1 MEIRDNNDTIVAVAS
16 GVGGAIAI
24 IRISGSSAIA
34 ICDTVIRCRSGKK
47 LADAKGYTLHYAD
60 IVDGDGSVVDDVI
73 VSLFRNP
80 VSYTGEDMIEL
91 SCHASSYIQ
100 KEILNLL
107 VNNGARVATAG
118 EFTIRAFL
126 AGKLD
131 LSQAEAI
138 ADMISSTDKAS
149 HAMASNQMRGGYSMD
164 FIDLR
169 DKLVELISLIE
180 LELDFSEE
188 DVEFVDRTALLNIL
202 DQIIS
207 KVDTLKS
214 TFSLGNA
221 LKDGIAVAIVG
232 SPNAGKSTLLNAL
245 LKDDR
250 AMVSD
255 IAGTT
260 RDVIEE
266 SLILNDVRYR
276 FLDTAGIRA
285 TDDALEQMG
294 IQRTFSTIER
304 AQVVVLMIDSATCI
318 LDKDHICYVKT
329 LIDALDVHEGQ
340 QLVLVF
346 NKLDSLTY
354 LELKA
359 IDTLACTLADNGYS
373 IVSMSAKQGDG
384 IDCLRDVLV
393 DLVDTSKLYSGCTI
407 VSNARHYDALNS
419 AFTSLQIAKQSLES
433 NISSDLLSQDLRE
446 VLQNLGLI
454 TGDITTDDIL
464 GSIFSKFCIGK

>member
-1 MEIRDNNDTIVAVAS
+1 MRDNNDTIVAVAS

-24 IRISGSSAIA
+24 IRVSGDKAIE
-34 ICDTVIRCRSGKK
+34 ICDSVTRCRSHKR

-60 IVDGDGSVVDDVI
+60 IVDESGRIVDDVI
-73 VSLFRNP
+73 ISLFRNP
-80 VSYTGEDMIEL
+80 VSYTGEDMVEF

-100 KEILNLL
+100 KEILNIL
-107 VNNGARVATAG
+107 VNNGARVALAG

-138 ADMISSTDKAS
+138 ADMIASTDKAS
-149 HAMASNQMRGGYSMD
+149 HAVASNQMRGGYSSD

-169 DKLVELISLIE
+169 SKLVELISLIE

-188 DVEFVDRTALLNIL
+188 DVEFVDRGALLNIL
-202 DQIIS
+202 EQIIF

-232 SPNAGKSTLLNAL
+232 SPNAGKSTLLNAI

-266 SLILNDVRYR
+266 SLTLNDVRYR
-276 FLDTAGIRA
+276 FLDTAGIRS
-285 TDDALEQMG
+285 TDDKLEQMG
-294 IQRTFSTIER
+294 IQRTFSSIEK
-304 AQVVVLMIDSATCI
+304 AQVVILMIDSVECI
-318 LDKDHICYVKT
+318 SVESPQGYVNS
-329 LIDALDVHEGQ
+329 LIDALDLDSDKEVI
-340 QLVLVF
+340 LVF
-346 NKLDSLTY
+346 NKLDSLAKIEVEAIKL
-354 LELKA
+354 LE
-359 IDTLACTLADNGYS
+359 TTFSTNGYS
-373 IVSMSAKQGDG
+373 VVSMSAKQGVG
-384 IDCLRDVLV
+384 IDLLRDILI
-393 DLVDTSKLYSGCTI
+393 DLVDTSKLYTGCTI

-419 AFTSLQIAKQSLES
+419 AFNSLEIAKQSLIS

-446 VLQNLGLI
+446 VLHNLGLI